1 MRSFMLAIV
10 MSLLSTTVFAEKQDN
25 LFKCVDDTSL
35 AINHECISQKMETN
49 DSFVTFQNKFNN
61 ELSDLGG
68 NVMATII
75 FYPEL
80 METRVIAHMEKQLN
94 NEMALNAIAK
104 RPVQD
109 F

>member
-1 MRSFMLAIV
+1 MRRLMLAIV
-10 MSLLSTTVFAEKQDN
+10 LSLLSTASFAEKQNN

-35 AINHECISQKMETN
+35 AINHECLSQKMETN
-49 DSFVTFQNKFNN
+49 DNFVTFQNNFA
-61 ELSDLGG
+61 EQLSDLGG
-68 NVMATII
+68 NVMATVI

-94 NEMALNAIAK
+94 NEMAQNVVVQ
-104 RPVQD
+104 RPAQD